1 MKNLLS
7 ILLVSIILMG
17 CVPRDGLKRWWY
29 INGQLM
35 YEVNYKD
42 GKKDGL
48 WRFWDENGKLKWE
61 QKYKDGKEDGLW
73 RWWL

>member
-48 WRFWDENGKLKWE
+48 WR
-61 QKYKDGKEDGLW
+61 
-73 RWWL
+73 WWL